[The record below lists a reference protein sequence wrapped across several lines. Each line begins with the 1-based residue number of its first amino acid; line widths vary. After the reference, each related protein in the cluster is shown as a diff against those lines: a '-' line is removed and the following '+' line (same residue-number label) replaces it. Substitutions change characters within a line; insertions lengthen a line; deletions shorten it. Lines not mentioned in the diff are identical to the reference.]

1 MEHPG
6 ASEEAVVVEEV
17 GVGQCDACRQPCV
30 SSVLWS
36 PRFAFQMTKRKRA
49 TAGASQ
55 LAKVL
60 FVEDGV
66 GPQAPRKLSGGTG
79 GRGPRL

>member
-1 MEHPG
+1 MEQAG
-6 ASEEAVVVEEV
+6 ASEEEVVAEGV
-17 GVGQCDACRQPCV
+17 GVGQCDAYCQPFV
-30 SSVLWS
+30 LSVLS
-36 PRFAFQMTKRKRA
+36 SSRFAFQMAKRKQA

-66 GPQAPRKLSGGTG
+66 RPLAP
-79 GRGPRL
+79 

>member
-6 ASEEAVVVEEV
+6 ASEEEVVVEEV
-17 GVGQCDACRQPCV
+17 GVGQCDAYCQPCV
-30 SSVLWS
+30 SSVLSS
-36 PRFAFQMTKRKRA
+36 PRFAFQMTKRKQA

-66 GPQAPRKLSGGTG
+66 RPLAP
-79 GRGPRL
+79 

>member
-1 MEHPG
+1 MEQAG
-6 ASEEAVVVEEV
+6 ASEEEVVAEGV
-17 GVGQCDACRQPCV
+17 GVGQCDAYCQPCV
-30 SSVLWS
+30 LSVLS
-36 PRFAFQMTKRKRA
+36 SCRFAFQMAKRKQA

-66 GPQAPRKLSGGTG
+66 RPLAP
-79 GRGPRL
+79 